1 MSNEQSQE
9 APPLVPVGG
18 RIVLLENVF
27 AVVAHTTDKNGRAV
41 EVPGRCVGKAPTQSS
56 AAIRTAASPRSRKAA
71 RFTPAHRYAQRHQS
85 KPPPLKLVYE
95 PMSAA
100 AVWGWVVVL
109 VLIVAGLWLYNAG
122 SEARKWEQLEGAARA
137 VRGR

>member
-1 MSNEQSQE
+1 MSNEQPQE
-9 APPLVPVGG
+9 ARRLVSVGG

-27 AVVAHTTDKNGRAV
+27 EVIAHTTDKNGRAV
-41 EVPGRCVGKAPTQSS
+41 EVPGRCLGKAPAQSS
-56 AAIRTAASPRSRKAA
+56 AATRTAASPRSRKA
-71 RFTPAHRYAQRHQS
+71 RFTPAQRYAQRHQP

-109 VLIVAGLWLYNAG
+109 ALIVAGLWLYNAG
-122 SEARKWEQLEGAARA
+122 SEARKWEQIEGAARA